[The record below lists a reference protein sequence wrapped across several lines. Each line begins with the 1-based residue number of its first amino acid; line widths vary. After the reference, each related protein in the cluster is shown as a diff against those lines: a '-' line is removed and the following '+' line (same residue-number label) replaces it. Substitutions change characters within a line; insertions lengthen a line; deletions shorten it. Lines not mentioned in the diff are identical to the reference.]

1 MSQTTTILTE
11 ATPLLSR
18 INALKSP
25 IAKGLLRNLYDAW
38 SEAIEIPNSL
48 LPARLHGRTG
58 RTAKEILHPEP
69 TEEDIKRQEAED
81 RQIEKDLRVEEYR
94 KDDDN
99 GMEIRYHVDEERL
112 IRNQVTFA
120 NLIGLEFDE

>member
-1 MSQTTTILTE
+1 MSQTMTLIEQINSLK
-11 ATPLLSR
+11 TP
-18 INALKSP
+18 
-25 IAKGLLRNLYDAW
+25 AKGLLRDLYDAW
-38 SEAIEIPNSL
+38 SEAIEIPNSM
-48 LPARLHGRTG
+48 LPARLYGRTG
-58 RTAKEILHPEP
+58 RTAKELLHPEP

-94 KDDDN
+94 KNDDN

-120 NLIGLEFDE
+120 NLIGLEFED